1 MHLYYNKFAHNE
13 WSGKQ
18 AGCYLLMSALVEK
31 AKEWKIKFDETRTDS
46 KLFKDEEEMLRHD
59 FSNKSHY
66 GGRSHYS
73 NKIPMLFPF
82 SSHEQFEFSSKQRQ
96 ISQAKDYTF
105 FFASEGSM
113 FCKPFCL

>member
-82 SSHEQFEFSSKQRQ
+82 SSHEQFEFSSKERQ
-96 ISQAKDYTF
+96 ISKAKHYTLCLHRKEAMF
-105 FFASEGSM
+105 F
-113 FCKPFCL
+113 L